1 METRTLDRFALFVA
15 LDGLALGEQYV
26 EPDETVVAEIVEPRP
41 DSCPVR
47 GRRLLGVARIDA
59 DGVRLLAA
67 LRGERRAGR
76 FDGLARRLRADGLAA
91 VDFEDSAQVAEQGDR

>member
-1 METRTLDRFALFVA
+1 MEPQTLARTLDRFALFVA
-15 LDGLALGEQYV
+15 LDGLGLGEYGV
-26 EPDETVVAEIVEPRP
+26 MPGGFALAEIVDPNPE
-41 DSCPVR
+41 SCPVR

-67 LRGERRAGR
+67 LRGARPTGR

-91 VDFEDSAQVAEQGDR
+91 VDFEQADAQ

>member
-1 METRTLDRFALFVA
+1 METRTLAHTLDRFALFVA
-15 LDGLALGEQYV
+15 LDGLALGEHGV
-26 EPDETVVAEIVEPRP
+26 EPDGFALAEIVEPRT
-41 DSCPVR
+41 V
-47 GRRLLGVARIDA
+47 RLLGVARIDA

-91 VDFEDSAQVAEQGDR
+91 DDFEESAQVAEQGDR